1 MKQNRY
7 GKGNGRVMRQLTH
20 NNRIRRQMARF
31 STAIDRHFDD
41 CNPAYSLNECWND
54 FLTMKYLAAQLPKG
68 DVANKYLDHA
78 EAIILEIKSNGG

>member
-1 MKQNRY
+1 M
-7 GKGNGRVMRQLTH
+7 MRQLTR
-20 NNRIRRQMARF
+20 NNRIRRQMAKL
-31 STAIDRHFDD
+31 SADIDLLFID
-41 CNPAYSLNECWND
+41 CTPGYTENQCWND